1 MKECICS
8 HALQWERGSSKLL
21 VTQPFATWGILN
33 NTSVNTWAL
42 HRFRCNFKKNSLQAR
57 WQLKTR
63 YYGNVSHTHTC
74 SIMDT
79 QMNIKN
85 WVTTF
90 DLSLGRPTYTVYLAW
105 RCNTIRALSLLKPWI
120 HQSFLVWLLIYK
132 FHFAKT
138 FIKTCTTKQ

>member
-1 MKECICS
+1 MKKCICS

-21 VTQPFATWGILN
+21 VTQPFATWGIVN

-74 SIMDT
+74 CIMDA

-90 DLSLGRPTYTVYLAW
+90 DLSLGRPTYTSLPCMKVYHYKGS
-105 RCNTIRALSLLKPWI
+105 LSSQTLDSPKF
-120 HQSFLVWLLIYK
+120 SCLVINWQVPFCQNFY
-132 FHFAKT
+132 
-138 FIKTCTTKQ
+138 